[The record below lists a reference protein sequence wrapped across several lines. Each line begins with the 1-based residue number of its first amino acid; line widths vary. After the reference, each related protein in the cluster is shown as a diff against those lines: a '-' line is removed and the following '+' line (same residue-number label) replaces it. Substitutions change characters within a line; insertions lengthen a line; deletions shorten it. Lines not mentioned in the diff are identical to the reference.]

1 MHCAGL
7 GNVIKLLSKCTSLEF
22 VCVSLRRAYH
32 IFLYLYLIQIV
43 GVMKS
48 QKANQRNREYILVLL
63 KRFTYTQRPQSIR
76 CVCWMCAFFCSFSL
90 PQLSTAILYGS
101 NTHTHTLSFKARIEI
116 FRCFCT
122 FIRSS
127 YNTYHISVCSFTH
140 SAMSAKISMSVFA
153 NEAARQCVCAL
164 NASVWVPMFRRIWH
178 LLMIGAVSLQPND
191 EHFNAAFTQLVLSA
205 ITIKW
210 FSLKK

>member
-90 PQLSTAILYGS
+90 PQLSTAVLYGS
-101 NTHTHTLSFKARIEI
+101 NTHTHIRSHSKRVSRYFVVSVHSFVARTTRII
-116 FRCFCT
+116 FRYALSHIRLCRQKYRCRCSQTKPPVNVFVRSMPLCECLCFEE
-122 FIRSS
+122 FDI
-127 YNTYHISVCSFTH
+127 Y
-140 SAMSAKISMSVFA
+140 
-153 NEAARQCVCAL
+153 
-164 NASVWVPMFRRIWH
+164 
-178 LLMIGAVSLQPND
+178 
-191 EHFNAAFTQLVLSA
+191 
-205 ITIKW
+205 
-210 FSLKK
+210 